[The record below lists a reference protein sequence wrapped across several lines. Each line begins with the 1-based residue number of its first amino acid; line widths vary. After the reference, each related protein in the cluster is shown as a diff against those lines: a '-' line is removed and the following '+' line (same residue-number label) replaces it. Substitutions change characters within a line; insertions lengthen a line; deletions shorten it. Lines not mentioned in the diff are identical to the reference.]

1 MPDAGLNAIEPFLL
15 IILQPMNKGGKRS
28 ILPYIPGYDN
38 NAILK
43 LVFFIAGAYMILA
56 ISWAVGMIVN
66 LSADKFNEFFLPN
79 IGMPQLAQFPA
90 KWWTL
95 FIYGLFHLPNSF
107 MEMLSSMLWL
117 YMFGSVLQS
126 LVGKKQI
133 WAVFYYSTIMGGIFY
148 LGAQLLPGGLG
159 QCPPLIMGP
168 RAGIVGMAA
177 ATVTIAPKYRFYLSD
192 TFSIPIMAVAGVFMA
207 LMIIGTGM
215 WAPVGAMLVGGALMG
230 FTYIKLLQAGYRPG
244 QWVYSLYDSLEK
256 MVTPGATTVRKN
268 SRGANQPVNK
278 ESKVDELLD
287 KINQKGYQSLTKEER
302 DFLSKAGK

>member
-1 MPDAGLNAIEPFLL
+1 
-15 IILQPMNKGGKRS
+15 MNKAGRRS

-43 LVFFIAGAYMILA
+43 LVFFIAGAYIMLA

-79 IGMPQLAQFPA
+79 IGLPQLAQFPA

-95 FIYGLFHLPNSF
+95 FVYGLFHFPNSF
-107 MEMLSSMLWL
+107 MEMLSNMLWL

-133 WAVFYYSTIMGGIFY
+133 WAVFYYSTLLGGLFY
-148 LGAQLLPGGLG
+148 LAAQLLPGGMG

-192 TFSIPIMAVAGVFMA
+192 TFSIPIMAVAAVFML
-207 LMIIGTGM
+207 LMIVGTGM
-215 WAPVGAMLVGGALMG
+215 WLPVGAMLAGGALMG
-230 FTYIKLLQAGYRPG
+230 FVYIKLLQAGYRPA
-244 QWVYSLYDSLEK
+244 QWVYSLYDTMEK
-256 MVTPGATTVRKN
+256 MVTPGARVSGNKN
-268 SRGANQPVNK
+268 RRNAQPANK
-278 ESKVDELLD
+278 ESRVDELLD
-287 KINQKGYQSLTKEER
+287 KINQKGYKSLSKEER
-302 DFLSKAGK
+302 DFLSNAGK